1 MNVTT
6 AALIGQPVD
15 RAEDL
20 RFLTGA
26 GKFVDDLKREGMLH
40 AVVLRSGVAHGRI
53 RRLDAS
59 AARARPAC
67 MP

>member
-1 MNVTT
+1 MNVT
-6 AALIGQPVD
+6 AAPLIGQPVD

-26 GKFVDDLKREGMLH
+26 GKFVDDVTRDGILH

-53 RRLDAS
+53 K
-59 AARARPAC
+59 RPIFSR
-67 MP
+67 